1 MAFFQTQKAL
11 TIKETDKSDFIKI
24 KNFFYLKMPLRHQ
37 KANHIGRLYL
47 QNIFLIKGLY
57 PI

>member
-24 KNFFYLKMPLRHQ
+24 KNFFYLKMPDT
-37 KANHIGRLYL
+37 KRLTILEDSICKIY
-47 QNIFLIKGLY
+47 F
-57 PI
+57 